1 MKSKRKINT
10 KLKVL
15 YQNLNGVW
23 YAFAA
28 NGESV
33 FVGKVPSQAIR
44 SATQFSASVTKKS
57 AGRSTAKPIQ
67 KTPDKDAA

>member
-1 MKSKRKINT
+1 MKNKRKINPNA

-33 FVGKVPSQAIR
+33 FVGKVPTQAIKA
-44 SATQFSASVTKKS
+44 ATKFSAKVSPKDSK
-57 AGRSTAKPIQ
+57 AK
-67 KTPDKDAA
+67 AAPRKITEKEAT